1 MPVTLNCLL
10 QSRRLR
16 RRVPPGSTFL
26 ISRQNYLAKHA
37 DVFTGWGGGYDQNV
51 THQIPLVDDFSPS
64 HLSLC

>member
-16 RRVPPGSTFL
+16 RHVPPGSTFL
-26 ISRQNYLAKHA
+26 ISRQNYLAENA
-37 DVFTGWGGGYDQNV
+37 DVFTGRGYDQNV